1 MYQRPKFL
9 GSLEKIQNIQPSK
22 QDRRVLWSILS
33 TTYTVC
39 AATCLL
45 AALGS
50 WWHKDVLNFKAALSY
65 RQTDMWELKG
75 GGGKWGWE
83 WGGRLAQVRPELL
96 LCSWQTD
103 MGGLPDAFNSAP
115 GGHLSH

>member
-1 MYQRPKFL
+1 MYQRPKFV

-33 TTYTVC
+33 IPYTVC

-50 WWHKDVLNFKAALSY
+50 WWHKDVQNFKAALCY
-65 RQTDMWELKG
+65 RQTD
-75 GGGKWGWE
+75 
-83 WGGRLAQVRPELL
+83 R
-96 LCSWQTD
+96 QTD
-103 MGGLPDAFNSAP
+103 RHTHTHTHTRGSDQITVTAP
-115 GGHLSH
+115 MI

>member
-1 MYQRPKFL
+1 MYQRPKFV

-33 TTYTVC
+33 IPYTVC

-50 WWHKDVLNFKAALSY
+50 WWHKDVQNFKAALCH
-65 RQTDMWELKG
+65 RQTDRQTHTHTHTHTHQFQIRLWQQPPCLDFSV
-75 GGGKWGWE
+75 
-83 WGGRLAQVRPELL
+83 GRRE
-96 LCSWQTD
+96 S
-103 MGGLPDAFNSAP
+103 GLEDSGF
-115 GGHLSH
+115 